1 MKVSKPKTKT
11 TFCCLKSKKKALKIH
26 SFYLCVKGERKFSSR
41 DYIIFQTQQF
51 RDICHTRYS
60 WGNKGKQKA
69 KKNGKS
75 FWNGFTRLYQMAKSQ

>member
-1 MKVSKPKTKT
+1 MENESFKAKNKNHFLLSQKQ
-11 TFCCLKSKKKALKIH
+11 KKALKIH

-60 WGNKGKQKA
+60 
-69 KKNGKS
+69 
-75 FWNGFTRLYQMAKSQ
+75 